1 MAARRTRRKSTTRR
15 RSKQGINILNAAQSY
30 VVASAA
36 TKAMFGVELVP
47 FLTEGWLSNK
57 TTATDNSWE
66 LSLQELFNRTVQGGT
81 GAMGGNWNTGG
92 IPMAIKH
99 NLRNNTGAIATMIF
113 APIAFKA
120 GKALT
125 SKPRR
130 DANKLLKMAGLS
142 SVVKV

>member
-1 MAARRTRRKSTTRR
+1 MAARRTRRKTTRR
-15 RSKQGINILNAAQSY
+15 RKPQGINILNAAQSY

-47 FLTEGWLSNK
+47 FLTEGWLTQK
-57 TTATDNSWE
+57 TAATDNSWE
-66 LSLQELFNRTVQGGT
+66 LSLSELFNRTIQGGT
-81 GAMGGNWNTGG
+81 GSMSASWSQKG
-92 IPMAIKH
+92 IPGAIKH
-99 NLRNNTGAIATMIF
+99 NLQANTGAVATMLL
-113 APIAFKA
+113 APVGFTVAK
-120 GKALT
+120 KLT